1 MSKRCSAFEFPDL
14 KVLLHKTGCTSR
26 PLPGQRIQASSASP
40 HPSILRRP
48 PASGHTPM
56 VASQRHVKFDPL
68 FISSDDDSEDD
79 SNSERTFSQDF
90 GPNGYIDTVD
100 AQKQAELS
108 DYAQSLKVQQIPQS
122 TIQELVELGTLDRL
136 LSVYSR
142 DIGRMSIDSF
152 RPFRSAYFYSVVMY
166 HLGKEK
172 APGIAD
178 AVKVCDA
185 AVVLNNATAPKV
197 PAAAETLL
205 TPSLLAFLEQG
216 VQKNGGRLIMP
227 SDGLEGRDAWREA
240 DQARMGYAMAVG
252 HQVANLDEPAV
263 QRILQRHIDRR
274 CIIRPVYHYHFQSYI
289 KANATAL
296 PVEDAGLQFQI
307 YSTVAEL
314 LERAYTA
321 MPPLSY
327 VMFTTLFAIAV
338 TNEKIVESIPAGDTL
353 LSVFNQPVEDDDGN
367 GPMNDKE
374 QICILDWDF
383 AAVLGYLLAHRF
395 HAADKSQTEMRAK
408 LGALAFSV
416 DTIRDQPFP
425 PMLPLQ
431 DTKFHQYIHRYISAI
446 YARWPYGFVYMVID
460 EAVAAYNMII
470 QSLRQANKP

>member
-1 MSKRCSAFEFPDL
+1 
-14 KVLLHKTGCTSR
+14 
-26 PLPGQRIQASSASP
+26 
-40 HPSILRRP
+40 
-48 PASGHTPM
+48 M
-56 VASQRHVKFDPL
+56 VNSQRHVKFDPL

-90 GPNGYIDTVD
+90 GPNGYIDTAD
-100 AQKQAELS
+100 TQKQVELS
-108 DYAQSLKVQQIPQS
+108 DYSQSLKVQQIPHS
-122 TIQELVELGTLDRL
+122 TVQELLELGTLDRL

-142 DIGRMSIDSF
+142 DIGRISIDSF
-152 RPFRSAYFYSVVMY
+152 CPFRSAYFYSVVMY

-172 APGIAD
+172 TPNISD

-185 AVVLNNATAPKV
+185 AVVLNNAIAPKV
-197 PAAAETLL
+197 PAAAESLL

-263 QRILQRHIDRR
+263 HRFLQRHIDKR
-274 CIIRPVYHYHFQSYI
+274 CIIKPVYNHHFQTYI
-289 KANATAL
+289 KTNATSL

-307 YSTVAEL
+307 YSTVVEL
-314 LERAYTA
+314 LERAYTV

-338 TNEKIVESIPAGDTL
+338 TNEKIVDGIPAGDIV
-353 LSVFNQPVEDDDGN
+353 LSVFNQPVEDGDGN

-374 QICILDWDF
+374 QLCILDWDF
-383 AAVLGYLLAHRF
+383 AAVLGYMLAHRF

-416 DTIRDQPFP
+416 DTNRDQPFP

-431 DTKFHQYIHRYISAI
+431 DTKFHQYIHRYVSTI

-470 QSLRQANKP
+470 QSLRQSN